1 MKRAAWL
8 FLSLVIIGLAIAYIY
23 TGENVSIET
32 LREEQTN
39 LSVAVLPD
47 GVTRYQ
53 LEGPA
58 DGDLILLIHGG
69 REPGWTWDEVV
80 PALNAAGYQTLR
92 YDMFGRG
99 YSDRPD
105 EGVYDQAFFQ
115 RQAEDLL
122 DELNIDIPVHLVG
135 YSFGAAIAARLTVS
149 RPAQIRSLAILAPRF
164 FAYPVPGIVN
174 VPIIGDLLIKFVVKP
189 NALEEVRDFF
199 TAHDLH
205 AKYYDRVGTP
215 DDVYGN
221 FSAFRRFALSDALAQ
236 TEQIYSALGEL
247 NIPMLIISGDDDASI
262 TADHI
267 DAIATLVPHTS
278 RVALPDATHGLVW
291 THGGE
296 VAREI
301 IDRLN

>member
-8 FLSLVIIGLAIAYIY
+8 FLSLLIVGLAVAYTY
-23 TGENVSIET
+23 TGESISIEA
-32 LREEQTN
+32 LREEQLN
-39 LSVAVLPD
+39 LSVATLPD
-47 GVTRYQ
+47 GATRYQ

-105 EGVYDQAFFQ
+105 EGTYDQAFFQ

-122 DELNIDIPVHLVG
+122 DELNINTPVHVVG

-149 RPAQIRSLAILAPRF
+149 RPSQVRSLAVLAPRF

-174 VPIIGDLLIKFVVKP
+174 VPVIGDLLIKFVVKP
-189 NALEEVRDFF
+189 DALDEVRGFF
-199 TAHDLH
+199 TTPDLN

-221 FSAFRRFALSDALAQ
+221 FAAFRRFALSDALAQ
-236 TEQIYSALGEL
+236 TDQTYSALGSL
-247 NIPMLIISGDDDASI
+247 NIPTLIVSGEDDAGI
-262 TADHI
+262 TPDHI
-267 DAIATLVPHTS
+267 DGIVALVPNSS
-278 RVALPDATHGLVW
+278 RVELPGATHGLVW
-291 THGGE
+291 THGVD

-301 IDRLN
+301 TSFID